1 MLNQNI
7 SGGTHHHHY
16 NLTQQELDLETK
28 VTCTFRL
35 APKLLEHIKKQAE
48 ADGLPVSK
56 FIESALIKYF
66 KSERKIKE
74 LYVVL
79 DNIIGKNF

>member
-7 SGGTHHHHY
+7 SGGTHNHYY

-35 APKLLEHIKKQAE
+35 APKLLDHIKKQAE
-48 ADGLPVSK
+48 AGGLPTSK

-66 KSERKIKE
+66 KSEQKIKE
-74 LYVVL
+74 LYVIL
-79 DNIIGKNF
+79 DSIVGKNF